1 MTPPKAN
8 SSDKL
13 YNRVAVLRVDR
24 SLSRAELADAIGV
37 NYQTLGYME
46 RGEFNPSLEVAFRL
60 SEFFGL
66 PIEAIFSRTPFEP
79 ISKQIAANHLAAM
92 GKEQP

>member
-1 MTPPKAN
+1 MTSAKAN

-66 PIEAIFSRTPFEP
+66 PI
-79 ISKQIAANHLAAM
+79 
-92 GKEQP
+92 